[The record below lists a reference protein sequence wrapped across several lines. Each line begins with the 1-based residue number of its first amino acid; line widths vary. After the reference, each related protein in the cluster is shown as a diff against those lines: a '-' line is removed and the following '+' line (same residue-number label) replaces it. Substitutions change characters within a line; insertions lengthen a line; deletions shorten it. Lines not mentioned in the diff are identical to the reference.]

1 MTDVNRGGREEDS
14 SWIYPNGHV
23 EGDGSRAD
31 HKIRGKRSAKA
42 NLLFGLDGIHCLECQ
57 EAKTPPCTGVGTS
70 NHGPPGTSDD
80 SAIWTDHAVESKR
93 LNREIDALYYFECGV
108 IIEGVFRIELTIFS
122 YFFLRKVQH
131 GTQNGNWSM

>member
-1 MTDVNRGGREEDS
+1 MGFIAWSVKKQR
-14 SWIYPNGHV
+14 
-23 EGDGSRAD
+23 
-31 HKIRGKRSAKA
+31 
-42 NLLFGLDGIHCLECQ
+42 
-57 EAKTPPCTGVGTS
+57 TPPCTGVGTS

>member
-1 MTDVNRGGREEDS
+1 MLTEVVEKRTRHGFIQTDMWRVMDHELITRFEGRGRRKQ
-14 SWIYPNGHV
+14 IYC
-23 EGDGSRAD
+23 
-31 HKIRGKRSAKA
+31 
-42 NLLFGLDGIHCLECQ
+42 LDGIHCLECP

-131 GTQNGNWSM
+131 GTQNGNWST